1 MAECRELQE
10 RTSEALSA
18 LLRVWE
24 SAVRATHFFLS
35 EKEIGR
41 IGRYVP
47 QALREV
53 PHLLVAETGGEI
65 VAFAGVNG
73 RKLEMLFVCA
83 ERRGEGIGG
92 QLLQYA
98 FDAFSVDEVTVNEQ
112 NAQARGFYERMGF
125 RAYKRSETDE
135 QGAPYPILYLKRGNG

>member
-73 RKLEMLFVCA
+73 RRLEMLFVCA
-83 ERRGEGIGG
+83 ERR
-92 QLLQYA
+92 
-98 FDAFSVDEVTVNEQ
+98 
-112 NAQARGFYERMGF
+112 
-125 RAYKRSETDE
+125 
-135 QGAPYPILYLKRGNG
+135 